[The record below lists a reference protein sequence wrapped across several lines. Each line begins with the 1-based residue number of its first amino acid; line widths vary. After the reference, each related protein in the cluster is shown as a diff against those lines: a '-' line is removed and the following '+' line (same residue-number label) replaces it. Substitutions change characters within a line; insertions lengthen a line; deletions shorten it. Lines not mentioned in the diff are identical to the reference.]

1 MCSIVGSN
9 GQENCSTHGIHL
21 YIAHPN
27 KLAIKGQLSLLY
39 VLADGSRLMAK
50 WFVPYFNNYFSFE
63 KLSELSEK

>member
-1 MCSIVGSN
+1 
-9 GQENCSTHGIHL
+9 
-21 YIAHPN
+21 
-27 KLAIKGQLSLLY
+27 LY